1 MKDDNV
7 ISLFPNKDKKFLNVE
22 KLNDVDIQK
31 FLDILD
37 ESLESFMTMSPHE
50 KYSLYAN
57 LVSFTKTSMGVFMK
71 GEEQ

>member
-7 ISLFPNKDKKFLNVE
+7 ISLFPTKDKKFLNVE

-50 KYSLYAN
+50 KYSLYAS
-57 LVSFTKTSMGVFMK
+57 LAGFTHTSLGIYMK
-71 GEEQ
+71 GEKV